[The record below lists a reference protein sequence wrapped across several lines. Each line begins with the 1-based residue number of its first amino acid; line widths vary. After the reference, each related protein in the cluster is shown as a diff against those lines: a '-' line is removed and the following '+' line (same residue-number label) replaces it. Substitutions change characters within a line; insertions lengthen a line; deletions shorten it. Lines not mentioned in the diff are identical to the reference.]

1 MYTSLLFIPPHP
13 TPAATVT
20 IGVQREVWPDL
31 SPELQGLVA
40 PPVVVTAQAVERP
53 VNAHRRAQLSRS
65 RGNMP
70 VRGYRRGAG

>member
-1 MYTSLLFIPPHP
+1 MYTSLNDARGL
-13 TPAATVT
+13 T

-31 SPELQGLVA
+31 SPELAGLVA
-40 PPVVVTAQAVERP
+40 PPITVTARPVERP

-70 VRGYRRGAG
+70 VGGHRRSAG